1 VGESLGDVV
10 ANVRDFGATGNGWS
24 PDLGRLQAAA
34 DFFLDDGRLHVLIPA
49 GDYRITGP
57 LYLPHQWQRVTFLA
71 GAQITLG
78 LPGACVYIGSAV
90 PEGLPDPGPAP
101 SEQTIENLTV
111 VGARGLGSVPAVQI
125 RAAAGLLLDGLRV
138 TVSGAGAVGV
148 RVWSLTR
155 VAFEGGRILC
165 EGEQGGVGL
174 QLTGADGQSGV
185 FEPMVVGLTVQGFA
199 RGIEC
204 SCSTQSPAFVDCDLE
219 NDVDLEFVKP
229 DDVEMTEVTVTALT
243 ITNCRFAGTG
253 EARIRVAETAVI
265 NAGVISGCSFR
276 APSRGGAIFRVEH
289 SMNGVLVS
297 GCSVFD
303 DALGV
308 ALGSAVW
315 SCTPATLVTRV
326 GDMFNAWGNVQLR
339 DRDADKLSA
348 ILGGVDGEVTITN
361 RGEAFDAQELGFLG
375 AEPVA
380 QTAFALDPGAS
391 TEETHLRTGEVR
403 DLLNSLVE
411 ELGRLGV
418 VLR

>member
-1 VGESLGDVV
+1 MAEALGDVV

-24 PDLGRLQAAA
+24 SDLNQLQAAA
-34 DFFLDDGRLHVLIPA
+34 DFYVFNGRLHVLIPA

-78 LPGACVYIGSAV
+78 MPGACVYIGGPPPTSDAV
-90 PEGLPDPGPAP
+90 EAP

-111 VGARGLGSVPAVQI
+111 VGERGLGSVPAVQI
-125 RAAAGLLLDGLRV
+125 RAAAGLLLDGLQV

-174 QLTGADGQSGV
+174 QLTGADSVSGV

-199 RGIEC
+199 TGIEC
-204 SCSTQSPAFVDCDLE
+204 SCYTQSPAFVDCDLE
-219 NDVDLEFVKP
+219 NDVDLEFVAP
-229 DDVEMTEVTVTALT
+229 DDGEVTEVTVTALT
-243 ITNCRFAGTG
+243 VTNCRFAGTG
-253 EARIRVAETAVI
+253 EARVHVAATAAI
-265 NAGVISGCSFR
+265 NAAVISGCSFR
-276 APSRGGAIFRVEH
+276 APTLRNTIFSLEGT
-289 SMNGVLVS
+289 MNGVLVS

-303 DALGV
+303 DALQA
-308 ALGSAVW
+308 ALGTVW
-315 SCTPATLVTRV
+315 SCPGAMTRV
-326 GDMFNAWGNVQLR
+326 GDMFNAWGNVTVR
-339 DRDADKLSA
+339 DPTADKLSTFT
-348 ILGGVDGEVTITN
+348 GGVDGDVTITN
-361 RGEAFDAQELGFLG
+361 RGEAFDAQQLGFLG

-380 QTAFALDPGAS
+380 QTAFALDTGAS

-411 ELGRLGV
+411 QLGRLGV

>member
-1 VGESLGDVV
+1 MGETLGEVV

-24 PDLGRLQAAA
+24 SDLGRLQAAA

-71 GAQITLG
+71 GARITLG
-78 LPGACVYIGSAV
+78 KPGACVYIGSAV
-90 PEGLPDPGPAP
+90 PEGFPDPGLPP

-111 VGARGLGSVPAVQI
+111 VGARGLGAVPAVQI
-125 RAAAGLLLDGLRV
+125 RAAAGLLLDGLQV

-165 EGEQGGVGL
+165 EGGRGGVGL

-185 FEPMVVGLTVQGFA
+185 FEPMVVGLTVQGFGT
-199 RGIEC
+199 GIEC

-219 NDVDLEFVKP
+219 NGVDLEFVKP

-243 ITNCRFAGTG
+243 VTNCRFAGTG
-253 EARIRVAETAVI
+253 EARIRVAATAAI

-276 APSRGGAIFRVEH
+276 APTPRNTIFSLEGT
-289 SMNGVLVS
+289 MNGVLVS

-303 DALGV
+303 DALQA
-308 ALGSAVW
+308 ALGTVW
-315 SCTPATLVTRV
+315 WCPGAMTRV
-326 GDMFNAWGNVQLR
+326 GDMFNAWGNVTVR
-339 DRDADKLSA
+339 DPTADKLSTF
-348 ILGGVDGEVTITN
+348 IGGVDGEVTITN
-361 RGEAFDAQELGFLG
+361 RGEALDAQALGFLG

-403 DLLNSLVE
+403 DLLNTLIGQ
-411 ELGRLGV
+411 LDALGV
-418 VLR
+418 VKA

>member
-1 VGESLGDVV
+1 MGETLGEVV

-24 PDLGRLQAAA
+24 SDLAQLQAAA
-34 DFFLDDGRLHVLIPA
+34 DFYVFNGRLHVLIPA

-78 LPGACVYIGSAV
+78 MPGACVYIGGPPPTSDAV
-90 PEGLPDPGPAP
+90 EAP

-185 FEPMVVGLTVQGFA
+185 FEPMVVGLTVQGFGT
-199 RGIEC
+199 GIEC
-204 SCSTQSPAFVDCDLE
+204 SCTTQSPAFVDCDLE
-219 NDVDLEFVKP
+219 NDVDLEFVAP
-229 DDVEMTEVTVTALT
+229 VDGELTEAIVTALT

-276 APSRGGAIFRVEH
+276 APALGAAIFRVEH

-339 DRDADKLSA
+339 NRDADKLSA
-348 ILGGVDGEVTITN
+348 FLGGVDGEVTITN
-361 RGEAFDAQELGFLG
+361 RDAAFNASELGFLG
-375 AEPVA
+375 A
-380 QTAFALDPGAS
+380 TPGAQEAYAVDGAGRTDAWDCQLDS
-391 TEETHLRTGEVR
+391 VTDVLNTLVTHLQKKGV
-403 DLLNSLVE
+403 
-411 ELGRLGV
+411 LG
-418 VLR
+418 